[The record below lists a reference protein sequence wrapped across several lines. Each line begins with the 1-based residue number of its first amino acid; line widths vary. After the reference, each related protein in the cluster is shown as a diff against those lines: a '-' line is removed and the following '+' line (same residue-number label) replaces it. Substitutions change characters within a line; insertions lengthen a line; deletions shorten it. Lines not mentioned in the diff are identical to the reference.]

1 MRLEQPTPTTGFEY
15 CATIRG
21 VEYVVWY
28 CDEEQTLLLE
38 NASGL
43 TAEEKR
49 DLFEQATR
57 LLPSPAP
64 TGEIQEA
71 ITAFI
76 GHMLPVGEYNV
87 TQLGNAY
94 FTITIPAGDGCYTYH
109 SCSEE
114 WYYN

>member
-1 MRLEQPTPTTGFEY
+1 MRLEQPTPTGFEY
-15 CATIRG
+15 VVKIRG

-28 CDEEQTLLLE
+28 CEEEQTLLLE

-43 TAEEKR
+43 TAEEVAF
-49 DLFEQATR
+49 LFEQATR
-57 LLPSPAP
+57 LLPSSVGAD
-64 TGEIQEA
+64 EIQEA
-71 ITAFI
+71 IIAFI
-76 GHMLPVGEYNV
+76 GYMLPANKYSV

-94 FTITIPAGDGCYTYH
+94 FVITIPAGDGCYTYH